1 MKIFN
6 NIEMDFLS
14 VTKYISAIVYSAF
27 ISVTATQMK
36 DGYEA
41 VFSDVFF
48 YIAGALGTALML
60 LVEKADNKSKEKVT
74 PKRVAYSI
82 VACIAIVYLSGT
94 VRASMIADEDFE
106 RNHWFYGIVMFAC
119 AVAPEFIRA
128 LIGDGGKYFGDAV
141 KRGLARKIENV
152 IAGNSE
158 ATQNVEPEN
167 IDNNEQ

>member
-1 MKIFN
+1 MPTENKM
-6 NIEMDFLS
+6 NILFTS
-14 VTKYISAIVYSAF
+14 FKYIAAMLYSAF
-27 ISVTATQMK
+27 ISVSAMQVK
-36 DGYEA
+36 DSYEA

-82 VACIAIVYLSGT
+82 VACVAIVYLSGT

-119 AVAPEFIRA
+119 AVAPEFVRA
-128 LIGDGGKYFGDAV
+128 LIGDGGKYFGDAA
-141 KRGLARKIENV
+141 KRGLARKIESV
-152 IAGNSE
+152 IAGDSE
-158 ATQNVEPEN
+158 APQNVEPEN
-167 IDNNEQ
+167 SNNNEQ